1 LINFNQGGVIK
12 STYVTGSSGPLDVDV
27 LTGLH
32 VVVLES
38 GLNSESVG
46 TEEISLGLDEV
57 GG

>member
-1 LINFNQGGVIK
+1 MIR
-12 STYVTGSSGPLDVDV
+12 STYVTGGSGPLDVDV